1 MQKVG
6 GSHIGCAFAF
16 NALTG
21 DHGIG
26 GAVELSYRLGDSKGP
41 IAKPTLFAFVDG
53 SAAFDRKSATEQR
66 RHHSLASVGAG
77 TRFSIAGMAFSVEA
91 GIPVAA
97 RGLDKSMHV
106 FFSTY
111 RTF

>member
-6 GSHIGCAFAF
+6 GSRIGCAFAF

-97 RGLDKSMHV
+97 RGLDKSMYV